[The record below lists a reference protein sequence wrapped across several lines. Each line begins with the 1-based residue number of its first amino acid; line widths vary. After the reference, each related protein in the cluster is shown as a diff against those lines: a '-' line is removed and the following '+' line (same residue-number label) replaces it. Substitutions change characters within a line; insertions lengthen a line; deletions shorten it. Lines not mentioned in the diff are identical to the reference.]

1 MCRPAVAAGLIPDRV
16 GARPLVLGG
25 SPAAGLRRGE
35 PRVRDRCSTLDVL
48 LLGAGAAIVGVLVP
62 VDVLAPTL
70 RDGAQETEVAIAH
83 VIGSDGLR
91 SATASAS
98 AMTCTSGASVASR

>member
-1 MCRPAVAAGLIPDRV
+1 
-16 GARPLVLGG
+16 
-25 SPAAGLRRGE
+25 
-35 PRVRDRCSTLDVL
+35 
-48 LLGAGAAIVGVLVP
+48 VP

-70 RDGAQETEVAIAH
+70 RDGAQETEVAVAH

-91 SATASAS
+91 SETASAS